1 MVISLSDLFPPFS
14 SHNLGLSQLQ
24 HYHFIEIQ
32 SVFFKVLRERKY
44 GVNDILNG
52 KDIKAFKST
61 VIAQG
66 TKFEYR
72 RVKDREYLN
81 ARGPLQSPMWV
92 GLSGSGEGEVMVRFV
107 TQAQEDTLS
116 SRQR

>member
-1 MVISLSDLFPPFS
+1 M
-14 SHNLGLSQLQ
+14 
-24 HYHFIEIQ
+24 
-32 SVFFKVLRERKY
+32 RERKY